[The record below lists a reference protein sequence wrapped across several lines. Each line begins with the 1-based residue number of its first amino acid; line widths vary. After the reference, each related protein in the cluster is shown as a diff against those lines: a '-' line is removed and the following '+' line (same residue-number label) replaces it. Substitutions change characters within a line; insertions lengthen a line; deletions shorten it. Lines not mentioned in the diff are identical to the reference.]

1 MRMLNVITGLLTAGL
16 SGRRPGQ
23 AKSAVPVLLVLLAA
37 VSGGCHRRPLED
49 MDYNTR
55 LKVKINV
62 EAISNVTCDIYND
75 KIPVPEI
82 QLDVMHA
89 VFFDAAGGQLAAETY
104 LTAKGTDEYGNTE
117 FTGDLSLSPGEYNLY
132 SCNFGTEATLI
143 SEPYNWGSVKAYAL
157 DVPSRISGTYATRV
171 PAGESIT
178 YSPDHLLVAR
188 NPQEVI
194 PYHTGVHTVY
204 AEARTVVESYY
215 LQIKVDGLQYVN
227 SASAVISGLSS
238 ANFITLG
245 DRVDDP
251 KSTVWFTMQKS
262 DDDGVP
268 VICTVFNTFG
278 RPEGSDNSLEVTFDI
293 VTRNGSTVQRTFDI
307 SDLFLSENCVRHHWL
322 LLDETITIDP
332 PEPDKGGGFDP
343 KVDDW
348 EDEHHD
354 IIL

>member
-1 MRMLNVITGLLTAGL
+1 MRMRNVITDVLTV
-16 SGRRPGQ
+16 GRRCPGRM
-23 AKSAVPVLLVLLAA
+23 KSAAPVLPLLLAA
-37 VSGGCHRRPLED
+37 VLAGCHRRPLED

-89 VFFDAAGGQLAAETY
+89 VLFEEGSGQVAAETY
-104 LTAKGTDEYGNTE
+104 LTAKETGEDGKTE
-117 FTGDLSLSPGEYNLY
+117 FTGDLSVAPGTYSLY
-132 SCNFGTEATLI
+132 AYNFGTEATLI
-143 SEPYNWGSVKAYAL
+143 EEPYRWGSVRAYAL
-157 DVPSRISGTYATRV
+157 DVPSRISSTYATRV
-171 PAGESIT
+171 PAGETIT
-178 YSPDHLLVAR
+178 YSPDHLLVGST
-188 NPQEVI
+188 PQETI
-194 PYHTGVHTVY
+194 PYHTGVYTVCV
-204 AEARTVVESYY
+204 EARPVVESYY

-227 SASAVISGLSS
+227 SATAVLSGMSS
-238 ANFITLG
+238 ANYITLG
-245 DRVDDP
+245 DRVDIP
-251 KSTVWFTMQKS
+251 TSTVYFGMTKS
-262 DDDGVP
+262 DDKGVP
-268 VICTVFNTFG
+268 VICAIFNTFG
-278 RPEGSDNSLEVTFDI
+278 RPDGSDNNLEVTFDI
-293 VTRNGSTVQRTFDI
+293 VTRSGKTLQRTFDI

-322 LLDETITIDP
+322 LLDETITVDP